1 LTSGVKVIDAL
12 TGNELLAERYDR
24 DLKDIFALQ
33 DEITMRI
40 LMEVRVKL
48 EGGDVSRLEKYAEK
62 YYRGKQGLDCYL
74 KLIEA
79 SGYQARFNIEDNSL
93 ARRLAEDAI
102 AMCPENPMGYVRLG
116 SIYHYDYWLGT
127 TKSPRET
134 LEKSIEL
141 VQKALTMDDSMAN
154 GHSVLCMLYA
164 HKGEYDKAI
173 AEGERA
179 VALSPGNWVSLTS
192 YAHSLTLAGRPE
204 EAIPLLQK
212 AIRLTPFGGPNLYC
226 ESGLALRNAGRFE
239 EAVSAFK
246 KALQIAPDNILGH
259 ILLTATYSIMGREK
273 EARAEA
279 TEVLRINPKFSLD
292 YFAKRLTYKDQ
303 SEADKVVNAL
313 RKAGLK

>member
-1 LTSGVKVIDAL
+1 
-12 TGNELLAERYDR
+12 
-24 DLKDIFALQ
+24 
-33 DEITMRI
+33 
-40 LMEVRVKL
+40 MEVRVKL
-48 EGGDVSRLEKYAEK
+48 EGGDVSRHKKYVEK
-62 YYRGKQGLDCYL
+62 YYRGKQSLDCYL

-79 SGYQARFNIEDNSL
+79 SGYQAHFNIENNSM
-93 ARRLAEDAI
+93 ARRLVEDAI

-141 VQKALTMDDSMAN
+141 VQKALTMDDSIAN
-154 GHSVLCMLYA
+154 GHSVLCTLYA
-164 HKGEYDKAI
+164 HKREFDKAI

-179 VALSPGNWVSLTS
+179 VALSPGNWISFTS
-192 YAHSLTLAGRPE
+192 YAHSLTLAGRSE

-212 AIRLTPFGGPNLYC
+212 ALRLTPFGGPILYC
-226 ESGLALRNAGRFE
+226 EFGLALRNVGRFK

-273 EARAEA
+273 EARVEA
-279 TEVLRINPKFSLD
+279 KEVLRINPKFSLD
-292 YFAKRLTYKDQ
+292 YFANRLAYKDQ
-303 SEADKVVNAL
+303 SEADKVVYAL